1 MNTVEHN
8 YVLVM
13 CLCAKFLLLCKYYFR
28 MELNLKDAE
37 EITYESQKQV
47 AIKIMRT
54 NLPEYVVNCFVAAG
68 FDTLEVIAD
77 MDTSGEPGNSLQL
90 IEDFINNEHPGNT
103 KFTHGTTAASTF
115 KFPPGHRQ
123 SIAKFVQQTKLQE
136 EEMRRLRRKR
146 ENGGFCTMPKRWKTA
161 CLNSKEMGANNSTSS
176 SSTEII
182 DQSSLVA
189 DIRRQVAKWQRSQQ
203 DSKLRELTEH
213 EKYEVRVKLEGG
225 KLIPSIQCNVC
236 TKSYSL
242 GLKGGRPL
250 ISNWTKHLSKCM
262 LNKTQVTRKL
272 QQYFQPTIPL
282 PSTSGDVPPFTDQQS
297 VHEETN
303 PHFWLSPST

>member
-1 MNTVEHN
+1 
-8 YVLVM
+8 
-13 CLCAKFLLLCKYYFR
+13 
-28 MELNLKDAE
+28 MELNLKDEE
-37 EITYESQKQV
+37 EITYESRKQV

-77 MDTSGEPGNSLQL
+77 MDSSGEPGNSLQL
-90 IEDFINNEHPGNT
+90 IEDFINNEHPGDT
-103 KFTHGTTAASTF
+103 RFTHGTTAASTF

-136 EEMRRLRRKR
+136 EEMRRLCRKR
-146 ENGGFCTMPKRWKTA
+146 ESEGFCTMPKRRKIA
-161 CLNSKEMGANNSTSS
+161 CLSSKEMAANNSTSS
-176 SSTEII
+176 SSAEII

-189 DIRRQVAKWQRSQQ
+189 DIRRQIAKWQRSQQ
-203 DSKLRELTEH
+203 DAKLRELKEH

-225 KLIPSIQCNVC
+225 KLIPSIQCKVC

-242 GLKGGRPL
+242 GLKDGRPM
-250 ISNWTKHLSKCM
+250 ISNWTKHISKCIKQ
-262 LNKTQVTRKL
+262 KTGTRKV
-272 QQYFQPTIPL
+272 QQYFQPTVPL
-282 PSTSGDVPPFTDQQS
+282 PSTSGNAPPFTDQQS

-303 PHFWLSPST
+303 HHFRLSPPT